1 MPDRARL
8 LEDEAA
14 AAAAFEAVVARIP
27 DERFTDP
34 TVTPDGWTPTV
45 LLAHM
50 AGWLDECSEVLEAMR
65 AGTWD
70 PDAPTDPVDEINAGQ
85 ASRAAALTRADAE
98 VLVAAARVRARAA
111 WTALSEL
118 TPDAWSWF
126 EESGPNHYAKHVHDL
141 TAWLDGVT
149 SDPDVGR
156 MLQDDAE
163 GWVAFGALVD
173 AIDPSV
179 RDAEGWSITDV
190 CFHVAAWFDRG
201 ADCVEHAPAG
211 PRLRDRRRPADRG
224 GQRRVPRAVAR
235 DDLEEARPLW
245 RTPAIASA
253 PPSPCSHSVG
263 GLERCLQGVHRR
275 PLRGARADAAS
286 PHGFRGVRS
295 LDSAPMGTRLGV
307 MGGTFDP
314 IHAGHLVTAEEPCT
328 SSRWTRSSSCRR
340 AAVDEEHDAVA
351 SAEDRY
357 LMTVIATSCNPGS
370 TCLARGRPRRADV
383 HRDTLRPCGS
393 EAPGAEL
400 FFITGADAMLEIM
413 RLEGARDVC
422 STWPTS
428 SRRRDRATTS
438 SRSTIRHART
448 SR

>member
-8 LEDEAA
+8 LADEAA

-50 AGWLDECSEVLEAMR
+50 AGWLDECSEVLEAMG

-70 PDAPTDPVDEINAGQ
+70 PDAPTDPVDEINARQ

-141 TAWLDGVT
+141 TAWLEGIT

-173 AIDPSV
+173 GIDPSV

-201 ADCVEHAPAG
+201 ADCVEHDAG
-211 PRLRDRRRPADRG
+211 WGPPYETDADLPTEEVNAGFLARSREMTPDEARRALEDARDRLRTAFTVLAHPSEGSKDVFKECTVDHYAEHEPMLRRLTGSG
-224 GQRRVPRAVAR
+224 GSVP
-235 DDLEEARPLW
+235 
-245 RTPAIASA
+245 
-253 PPSPCSHSVG
+253 
-263 GLERCLQGVHRR
+263 
-275 PLRGARADAAS
+275 
-286 PHGFRGVRS
+286 
-295 LDSAPMGTRLGV
+295 
-307 MGGTFDP
+307 
-314 IHAGHLVTAEEPCT
+314 
-328 SSRWTRSSSCRR
+328 
-340 AAVDEEHDAVA
+340 
-351 SAEDRY
+351 
-357 LMTVIATSCNPGS
+357 
-370 TCLARGRPRRADV
+370 
-383 HRDTLRPCGS
+383 
-393 EAPGAEL
+393 
-400 FFITGADAMLEIM
+400 
-413 RLEGARDVC
+413 
-422 STWPTS
+422 
-428 SRRRDRATTS
+428 
-438 SRSTIRHART
+438 
-448 SR
+448 

>member
-8 LEDEAA
+8 LADEVAA
-14 AAAAFEAVVARIP
+14 AEAFDAVVARIP
-27 DERFTDP
+27 DDRWTDP

-70 PDAPTDPVDEINAGQ
+70 PDAPTDPVDEINARQ

-98 VLVAAARVRARAA
+98 ALVAAARVRARAA

-141 TAWLDGVT
+141 TAWLEGVT

-179 RDAEGWSITDV
+179 RDAEGWSLTDI

-201 ADCVEHAPAG
+201 ADCVEHDAG
-211 PRLRDRRRPADRG
+211 WGPPYETDADLPTEEVNAGFLARSREMTLDEARHALEDARDRLRTAFTVLAHPSEGSKDVFKECSVDHYAEHEPMLRRLTGSG
-224 GQRRVPRAVAR
+224 GWVP
-235 DDLEEARPLW
+235 
-245 RTPAIASA
+245 
-253 PPSPCSHSVG
+253 
-263 GLERCLQGVHRR
+263 
-275 PLRGARADAAS
+275 
-286 PHGFRGVRS
+286 
-295 LDSAPMGTRLGV
+295 
-307 MGGTFDP
+307 
-314 IHAGHLVTAEEPCT
+314 
-328 SSRWTRSSSCRR
+328 
-340 AAVDEEHDAVA
+340 
-351 SAEDRY
+351 
-357 LMTVIATSCNPGS
+357 
-370 TCLARGRPRRADV
+370 
-383 HRDTLRPCGS
+383 
-393 EAPGAEL
+393 
-400 FFITGADAMLEIM
+400 
-413 RLEGARDVC
+413 
-422 STWPTS
+422 
-428 SRRRDRATTS
+428 
-438 SRSTIRHART
+438 
-448 SR
+448 